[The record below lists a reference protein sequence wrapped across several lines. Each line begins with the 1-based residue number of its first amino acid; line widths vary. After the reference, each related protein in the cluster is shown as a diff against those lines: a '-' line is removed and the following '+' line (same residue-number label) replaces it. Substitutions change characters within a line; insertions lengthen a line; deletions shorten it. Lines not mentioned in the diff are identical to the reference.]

1 MTVLYI
7 YWQRDWKG
15 VYLACVLCFVFVDEI
30 HQKESEA
37 HTHTQTQLLENTNS
51 IIITYIS
58 HTARCYSGTCW

>member
-37 HTHTQTQLLENTNS
+37 HTHTHTDTVVRKHKQYYH
-51 IIITYIS
+51 YI
-58 HTARCYSGTCW
+58 Y